1 MEKTS
6 IIFSFLFSILVNW
19 QNASA
24 QTSGQVT
31 IEGKQFKINGANF
44 YPMVMNYAV
53 ELTMPN
59 GSGSSGWANC
69 YLTPY
74 VEYGINNGPN
84 GGPNSYIF
92 ECANNSQCASDI
104 VNDWTYL
111 KSSNLKFNTIRVA
124 GFYPKFQFNG
134 GNPNF
139 FFNIRETGSQAWH
152 YLPIDLY
159 TANDPGLD
167 FVLDRYEQLMQLAD
181 QTGMKLIFNM
191 IGQPS
196 DYIQFPGP
204 DNDEIDYYD
213 KFLAHLAARVAGS
226 IYAHTVLAF
235 DLWNEPCYF
244 DVSNNKTKVQ
254 TCEIISQWYGTVKS
268 HGSTPLVTIGTC
280 GSGDVWFYDPGIL
293 KVDFHSLHVYPD
305 FRDFEDRTDPTIQQR
320 AISRMFDELYWFN
333 KISPVPW
340 IIGETGFAASYVLPL
355 ASQGT
360 NGANGSLAD
369 QADFVQQMLDATCN
383 AGGSGFS
390 WWVFQDGWWFGNSQ
404 HEAHWG
410 MLERGYATGDIAG
423 EKPMV
428 NVLRNY
434 SLPTDITTCGPS
446 PVDETTLQTYNP
458 NLTYFNP
465 FQHPANPSKTI
476 KGFLMDQDGNPI
488 ANAYVGGHMFVGI
501 HPIFNNEVDPFYRL
515 FTDENGYF
523 ELVPYDYL
531 IPNTL
536 LPFEGDLHS
545 LFLTSAGGE
554 RLKYSAKWLSNYC
567 SNIMPTPNNPLS
579 WLIHRTNYSYNG
591 EFINIY
597 VVNGESRNIES
608 NNRLTI
614 ETSIFYPGAISNI
627 RAKREVHLKSGVHV
641 QNGSLTHIYCT
652 ETSINCTNY
661 NGYTMEYK
669 LPGIP
674 LSNNVES
681 NNILELYFNKKENT
695 SGFSVTPNPSNS
707 FFQLQSESNDVV
719 EINMLNM
726 LGEFVTSV
734 RFKNTSEPISVT
746 HLAKGVYILVEL
758 NTGKVQKLILQ

>member
-6 IIFSFLFSILVNW
+6 IIFSFLFLILVNW
-19 QNASA
+19 QIANAQS
-24 QTSGQVT
+24 TGQVT
-31 IEGKQFKINGANF
+31 IEGKQFKLNGANF
-44 YPMVMNYAV
+44 YPMVMNYGV
-53 ELTMPN
+53 EITKQQGN
-59 GSGSSGWANC
+59 AWSSG
-69 YLTPY
+69 YITPY
-74 VEYGINNGPN
+74 VEYGVN
-84 GGPNSYIF
+84 GGPAGNFQSYFF
-92 ECANNSQCASDI
+92 ECTSGVQCESDLL
-104 VNDWTYL
+104 NDWLYI
-111 KSSNLKFNTIRVA
+111 KSKGFNTIRVA
-124 GFYPKFQFNG
+124 HFYPRFDVYGLTFGFIGRESSSPPAGPGFAFPVDPFNL
-134 GNPNF
+134 
-139 FFNIRETGSQAWH
+139 T
-152 YLPIDLY
+152 
-159 TANDPGLD
+159 DPGLN
-167 FVLDRYEQLMQLAD
+167 FLLDRYEQLMQIAALAD
-181 QTGMKLIFNM
+181 MKLIFNM
-191 IGQPS
+191 IGEKIVRFKPL
-196 DYIQFPGP
+196 PGP
-204 DNDEIDYYD
+204 DNDQLEYYTA
-213 KFLAHLAARVAGS
+213 FLYKLANRIANSPNKSV
-226 IYAHTVLAF
+226 VLAY
-235 DLWNEPCYF
+235 DIWNEPCYT
-244 DVSNNKTKVQ
+244 DKALNKSKEEA
-254 TCEIISQWYGTVKS
+254 CEIISSFRNAIKS
-268 HGSTPLVTIGTC
+268 NGETPLITIGTC
-280 GSGDVWFYDPGIL
+280 GSGDVWFYDPAVL
-293 KVDFHSLHVYPD
+293 NVDYHSLHVYTE
-305 FRDFEDRTDPTIQQR
+305 FRTFEDKTDPAVQLR
-320 AISRMFDELYWFN
+320 AISRVYDELFWFN

-340 IIGETGFAASYVLPL
+340 IIGETGYTASTNLSVQPN
-355 ASQGT
+355 SGT
-360 NGANGSLAD
+360 DGTLAD
-369 QADFVQQMLDATCN
+369 QANFAQLLLDATCN
-383 AGGSGFS
+383 SGGSGFS
-390 WWVFQDGWWFGNSQ
+390 WWWFQDGFWDIDNPGANHF
-404 HEAHWG
+404 G
-410 MLERGYATGDIAG
+410 MLERGYATGDPAS
-423 EKPMV
+423 EKPVVSVFAGYTKPVDV
-428 NVLRNY
+428 N
-434 SLPTDITTCGPS
+434 SCGPS

-458 NLTYFNP
+458 ALTYFNP
-465 FQHPANPSKTI
+465 FQHPSNPQYTI
-476 KGFLMDQDGNPI
+476 KGYIYDQDGNPI